1 MSIFF
6 EHFQSANFPYVLT
19 PFDTRYNLILFAC
32 FLLASL
38 IMFIGY
44 HRNPIE
50 KERMVVGMIYTIVIL
65 EVLRQIWAISLGNYL
80 FDEML
85 PFHLCGIQVFLMPLY
100 LKTKSPRLLQFIY
113 LTALPGAL
121 AALLFNDTVFYKYPI
136 MHFQT
141 IQTFVIHTLIA
152 VVPLFILIYTP
163 FRPKLKW
170 LFSSLLIMFGI
181 MGFAWVINLFTQ
193 GNYLFIKIPPQDTPI
208 EWMANWLGNP
218 GYILGM
224 MGLVIFIWIFMVLPF
239 DIASYKKTAFTRP
252 KRYVRRNS

>member
-1 MSIFF
+1 MTLFF
-6 EHFQSANFPYVLT
+6 EHFQSASFPYVLT
-19 PFDTRYNLILFAC
+19 PFDTRYNLILVAC

-38 IMFIGY
+38 ILFIGY
-44 HRNPIE
+44 HRNPL
-50 KERMVVGMIYTIVIL
+50 ERNKMVVVMVIIIVVL
-65 EVLRQIWAISLGNYL
+65 EVLRQIWAISMGDYL

-100 LKTKSPRLLQFIY
+100 LKIKSPRLLQFIY

-152 VVPLFILIYTP
+152 IVPLFILIYTP

-170 LFSSLLIMFGI
+170 LGSSLFIMFGI
-181 MGFAWVINLFTQ
+181 MGFAWIVNYVTQ
-193 GNYLFIKIPPQDTPI
+193 GNYLFIRIPPQDTPI

-224 MGLVIFIWIFMVLPF
+224 MGLVIFIWLCMILPF
-239 DIASYKKTAFTRP
+239 EMASFKKTSVSHP
-252 KRYVRRNS
+252 KRYVRRNE